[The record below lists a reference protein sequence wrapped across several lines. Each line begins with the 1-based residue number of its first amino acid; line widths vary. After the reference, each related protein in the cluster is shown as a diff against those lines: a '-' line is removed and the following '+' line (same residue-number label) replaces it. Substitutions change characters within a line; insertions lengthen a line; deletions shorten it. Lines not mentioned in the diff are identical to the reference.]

1 MAAEVAFLVLM
12 FMALIGVLFSGVPA
26 MIAIGGVPLI
36 AALLAGLAG
45 GFDLALLGAFP
56 QRLYG
61 IMGNQLLIAIPLF
74 ILMGV
79 LIERS
84 GLAEAMMREA
94 QRLSGG
100 KPAPMVLGVLLMST
114 LIAAT
119 TGVVGATI
127 VMLAMISFPALIQSG
142 VSRRLASGA
151 VLSAGT
157 LGQIIPPSI
166 VLIILADQVSNAF
179 LQAQRENGIFA
190 VQPVTVSDLFAG
202 AVLPGLMLAA
212 CYAGYALWRLRGTE
226 QIKAV
231 ETSQTP
237 NTSGILL
244 FLPVA
249 LIVLVMGAILAGV
262 ATPTEAAALGA
273 VGTLLIAGLRPSG
286 GPYHPRSILPAIV
299 AAFAVFLLAIVPLM
313 PAASKFPIG
322 SIAAVTLGVC
332 LVLASVSLLRSAV
345 LLPAVWETALLSG
358 MIFGIVI
365 AAAMLSLV
373 FRGLGGDDL
382 LAGLATGFPGGSSGF
397 LIAVLFAVFLLGFV
411 LEFIEIVLIVVP
423 IAGPVLFASG
433 VDPVWFA
440 ILLAVNLQTSFLTPP
455 FGVALFYFRSAA
467 PADLPIVEI
476 YRSVIPFVLLQL
488 AVLLAVYT
496 VPEIALWLPAMLFGG

>member
-1 MAAEVAFLVLM
+1 MAAGAAFLILM
-12 FMALIGVLFSGVPA
+12 FVALIGVLFSGVPA
-26 MIAIGGVPLI
+26 MIVIGGVPFI
-36 AALLAGLAG
+36 AALFAGLSG

-61 IMGNQLLIAIPLF
+61 IMGNQLFIAIPLF

-79 LIERS
+79 LMERS
-84 GLAEAMMREA
+84 GLAESMVREA

-100 KPAPMVLGVLLMST
+100 KPAPMLLGVLVMST

-142 VSRRLASGA
+142 VSRRLASGT

-179 LQAQRENGIFA
+179 LQAQRENGVFA
-190 VQPVTVSDLFAG
+190 VQPVTVSDVFAG
-202 AVLPGLMLAA
+202 AVLPGLILAV
-212 CYAGYALWRLRGTE
+212 CYGGYALWRLRGTA
-226 QIKAV
+226 QIEPAEKA
-231 ETSQTP
+231 QTP
-237 NTSGILL
+237 KAFSIFL

-249 LIVLVMGAILAGV
+249 LIVIVMGAILAGI

-273 VGTLLIAGLRPSG
+273 VGTLLIAGLRPGG
-286 GPYHPRSILPAIV
+286 GPNEFRSRLPAMS
-299 AAFAVFLLAIVPLM
+299 AAFAVFALVVVPLM
-313 PAASKFPIG
+313 PVGLKLPIG
-322 SIAAVTLGVC
+322 SIAAIALVIC

-345 LLPAVWETALLSG
+345 LLPAIWETVLLSG
-358 MIFGIVI
+358 MIFGIVV

-373 FRGLGGDDL
+373 FRGLGGDDI
-382 LAGLATGFPGGSSGF
+382 LAELATVFPGGPSGF
-397 LIAVLFAVFLLGFV
+397 LIAVLVAVFLLGFV

-433 VDPVWFA
+433 VDPIWFA

-476 YRSVIPFVLLQL
+476 YRSIIPFVLLQL
-488 AVLLAVYT
+488 MVLFAVYL
-496 VPEIALWLPAMLFGG
+496 VPEIALWLPAMLFDG